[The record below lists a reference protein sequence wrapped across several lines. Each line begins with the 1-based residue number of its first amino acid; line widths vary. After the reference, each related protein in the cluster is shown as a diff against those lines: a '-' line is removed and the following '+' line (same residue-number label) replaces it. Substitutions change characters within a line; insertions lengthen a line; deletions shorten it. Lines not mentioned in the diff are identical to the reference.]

1 MEKEYVMQI
10 AQTIKE
16 QLIGLTPMPVLMS
29 WGISE
34 FAATIFKNLPAL
46 RIKVN
51 GLLHAGYVIIALNG
65 SDYYEV
71 YLLKDKDVECV
82 NEEVCFN
89 ELGDV
94 IDRAIECGTDKEEYE
109 KNLPSAT
116 HQIIKRAVLLINRKK
131 RLVVNRQYDCTGG
144 FCSYARHEHCLTGAS
159 PE

>member
-34 FAATIFKNLPAL
+34 FAATIFKELPAL

-65 SDYYEV
+65 SDYYEI
-71 YLLKDKDVECV
+71 YLLKDKDVTFTYRFV
-82 NEEVCFN
+82 STNVR
-89 ELGDV
+89 
-94 IDRAIECGTDKEEYE
+94 IAIF
-109 KNLPSAT
+109 SAAMQT
-116 HQIIKRAVLLINRKK
+116 KTLSIIM
-131 RLVVNRQYDCTGG
+131 
-144 FCSYARHEHCLTGAS
+144 
-159 PE
+159 

>member
-10 AQTIKE
+10 AQTIQE

-29 WGISE
+29 WGIAE
-34 FAATIFKNLPAL
+34 FAATIFKDLPAL

-51 GLLHAGYVIIALNG
+51 GLLHTGYVIIALNG

-71 YLLKDKDVECV
+71 YLLKGKDAECI
-82 NEEVCFN
+82 NEEVCYN

-109 KNLPSAT
+109 KKC
-116 HQIIKRAVLLINRKK
+116 HQQLTQLLSR
-131 RLVVNRQYDCTGG
+131 
-144 FCSYARHEHCLTGAS
+144 
-159 PE
+159 

>member
-34 FAATIFKNLPAL
+34 FAATIFKELPAL

-51 GLLHAGYVIIALNG
+51 GLLHAGY
-65 SDYYEV
+65 
-71 YLLKDKDVECV
+71 VECV

-109 KNLPSAT
+109 KIC
-116 HQIIKRAVLLINRKK
+116 HQQLTKLLSG
-131 RLVVNRQYDCTGG
+131 Q
-144 FCSYARHEHCLTGAS
+144 FS
-159 PE
+159 

>member
-10 AQTIKE
+10 AQTIQE

-29 WGISE
+29 WGIAE
-34 FAATIFKNLPAL
+34 FAATIFKDLPAL

-51 GLLHAGYVIIALNG
+51 GLLHTGYVIIALNG

-71 YLLKDKDVECV
+71 YLLKGKDAECV
-82 NEEVCFN
+82 NEEVCYN

-109 KNLPSAT
+109 KIC
-116 HQIIKRAVLLINRKK
+116 HQQLTKLLIG
-131 RLVVNRQYDCTGG
+131 Q
-144 FCSYARHEHCLTGAS
+144 FS
-159 PE
+159 